1 MSDLAAHILAMPAE
15 DHRTQAAE
23 YLSLARERYLNTSE
37 GAVLAS
43 IAHSLLALT
52 APQEKP

>member
-1 MSDLAAHILAMPAE
+1 MSDLAVHILNMPAA

-23 YLSLARERYLNTSE
+23 YLARARERYLTTSE

-52 APQEKP
+52 APEEKP